1 MNKNYVG
8 SETMNKALILA
19 GGVGGRMGQDIPK
32 QFIHINN
39 RPIIIYTLLAFQQHS
54 EIDQIQVV
62 CVEGWQPILEGYA
75 LQFNITKL
83 TGIVSGGLTR
93 YESTYRGMHSFT
105 DIRDEDVIIVHDAVR
120 PLVTSAAISD
130 TIRVCSEQDNSMTV
144 LDCMDTMYI
153 KTGPNFT
160 KENMDRSLLVR
171 GQTPEAVSGKRMRE
185 LYPAAEKQGLKID
198 SISALQVALGWDIHF
213 ARGDEKNIKLTT
225 TEDIDLFKALLE
237 IKRDAWLK

>member
-1 MNKNYVG
+1 MEK
-8 SETMNKALILA
+8 TMNIALIIA
-19 GGVGGRMGQDIPK
+19 GGFGNRMGQDIPK

-39 RPIIIYTLLAFQQHS
+39 RPVIVYTLEQFQNHPQ
-54 EIDQIQVV
+54 IDKIQVV
-62 CVEGWQPILEGYA
+62 CVEGWQTILRGYA
-75 LQFNITKL
+75 MQFNITKMMD
-83 TGIVSGGLTR
+83 IIPGGDTR
-93 YESTYRGMHSFT
+93 FDSIYNGMHSLKHVA
-105 DIRDEDVIIVHDAVR
+105 DEDVIIVHDAVR

-144 LDCMDTMYI
+144 LDCMDTMYL
-153 KTGPNFT
+153 KTEPNFT

-185 LYPAAEKQGLKID
+185 LYLAAEKQGLKID